1 MDECPGGE
9 MWGDGGGQARTFV
22 QEQSDDLEVCI
33 LDRLDERGIAI
44 VILRVQVRDEG
55 RYASIRGNRRTSR
68 LQVDLGAVAQELRDS
83 VEITL
88 RARRPESRNHCGQT
102 GEHRTRYFWG
112 WGGTRRTLR
121 AGRGAVG
128 TPWTRRRRTRR
139 WWTED
144 RCEGRV
150 RWWPSRCLELASVA
164 AVENQQKMREHASV
178 IPRRASGHPR
188 DALRSS

>member
-22 QEQSDDLEVCI
+22 QEQPDDLEVCI

-83 VEITL
+83 VEITSAHADQRVGIIVGRL
-88 RARRPESRNHCGQT
+88 GST
-102 GEHRTRYFWG
+102 GHDSFG
-112 WGGTRRTLR
+112 AG
-121 AGRGAVG
+121 AGR
-128 TPWTRRRRTRR
+128 
-139 WWTED
+139 D
-144 RCEGRV
+144 GR
-150 RWWPSRCLELASVA
+150 
-164 AVENQQKMREHASV
+164 
-178 IPRRASGHPR
+178 
-188 DALRSS
+188 